1 MPTVHLS
8 LPDSVYRKLKE
19 RATEL
24 GIQVTDLIKIYI
36 KNGLD
41 GVHVNRRDSEDI
53 GVLARKVENLERE
66 LRAKTIL
73 LEGRYREITEILNY
87 VMERIEQLEDLLEL
101 SKSRSPEIRN
111 RSTESSGLV

>member
-8 LPDSVYRKLKE
+8 LPDSVYRKLRE
-19 RATEL
+19 RANEL

-41 GVHVNRRDSEDI
+41 GTYVSNREPETVGI
-53 GVLARKVENLERE
+53 LARKVEKLEKE

-73 LEGRYREITEILNY
+73 LEGRYREVTEILNY
-87 VMERIEQLEDLLEL
+87 VMERMEQLEDLLAMT
-101 SKSRSPEIRN
+101 KRSNIQ
-111 RSTESSGLV
+111 TETKGINIK

>member
-8 LPDSVYRKLKE
+8 LPDSVYRKLRE
-19 RATEL
+19 RASEL

-41 GVHVNRRDSEDI
+41 GVQVGRRESDNVGI
-53 GVLARKVENLERE
+53 LARKVENLEKE

-73 LEGRYREITEILNY
+73 LEGRYREVTEILNY
-87 VMERIEQLEDLLEL
+87 VMERIEQLEDIIEF
-101 SKSRSPEIRN
+101 SKRS
-111 RSTESSGLV
+111 RSTEAKSTDIKQSY